1 MKYVFKKKVYQE
13 DQYCTT
19 VVLLN
24 FFSDTFWIFFTKKK
38 IKNTLIKTCSLNLNP
53 AINCHSY
60 VNYIHVNRCFSTVL
74 AISSICMK

>member
-24 FFSDTFWIFFTKKK
+24 FFLILFGFFSPKKK

-60 VNYIHVNRCFSTVL
+60 VNYIHVNICFSTVL
-74 AISSICMK
+74 AISSTCMK

>member
-1 MKYVFKKKVYQE
+1 MCLKKGISGRSILYNSCVTK
-13 DQYCTT
+13 
-19 VVLLN
+19 
-24 FFSDTFWIFFTKKK
+24 FFLILFGFFLPKK

-60 VNYIHVNRCFSTVL
+60 VNYIDVNICFSTVL